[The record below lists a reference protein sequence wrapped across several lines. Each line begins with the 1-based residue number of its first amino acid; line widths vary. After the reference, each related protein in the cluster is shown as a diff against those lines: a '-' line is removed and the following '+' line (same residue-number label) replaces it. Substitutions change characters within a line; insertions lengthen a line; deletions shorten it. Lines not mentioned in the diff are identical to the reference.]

1 VSSPTGKKNLTCV
14 PTSTPTAATP
24 PAAENTGDASTGG
37 GY

>member
-14 PTSTPTAATP
+14 PTSTPTATP